1 MHRWLAGFLWVGLIW
16 VLSFFSL
23 SQMWVA
29 VGTGAIFLAGLGSGP
44 GVEEAS
50 GWRFLFAVKVH
61 GVVLAFLFISV
72 GVSNLELDFWGSCP
86 VFEWI
91 G

>member
-16 VLSFFSL
+16 VLSFFSM

-50 GWRFLFAVKVH
+50 GW
-61 GVVLAFLFISV
+61 
-72 GVSNLELDFWGSCP
+72 
-86 VFEWI
+86 
-91 G
+91 